1 MPTFQLEIV
10 TPEKTLY
17 SGTVEHVRAPG
28 IDGGFGVLSGHHPMV
43 SALGIGQLRIREEG
57 GDERMAAVNGGFAE
71 VISDQ
76 LTVLAETAELADS
89 IDRTRAEE
97 ARDRAR
103 DRLKTRRDPEV
114 DIERAEAAL
123 ARAINR
129 LRVHG

>member
-1 MPTFQLEIV
+1 
-10 TPEKTLY
+10 
-17 SGTVEHVRAPG
+17 
-28 IDGGFGVLSGHHPMV
+28 
-43 SALGIGQLRIREEG
+43 
-57 GDERMAAVNGGFAE
+57 MAAVNGGFAE

>member
-43 SALGIGQLRIREEG
+43 SALGIGQLRIRQEG